1 MSDTT
6 KKVCVISIK
15 EDMQELY
22 ELCESLGY
30 QIIFMVLQKR
40 ERPQKSSF
48 LGKGKLDSLELAL
61 KACPVDLVLINGD
74 MEPLQHYHLETRLN
88 IHCMDRLGLVL
99 EIFSLNAHDR
109 QAKLQVEKATL
120 LYNLPHIK
128 EWVHREKAGE
138 HPGFMGGGEYSTR
151 SYENFIRSRLMRI
164 EQELESIEDDSTRR
178 NRARRERGF
187 HLVGICGYTNAGKS
201 SLMNKLTKEDVLIED
216 RVFSTLSTT
225 TRRLT
230 GTRKDVLISDT
241 IGFMSDLPPYMVE
254 SFRSTLD
261 QIFSADL
268 ILLVVDASETFEM
281 IMEKILASLQILRP
295 HVYASQIIVVF
306 NKIDRGR
313 AAAEEMKVNLSALH
327 DIHDTIEVSAHS
339 GENTDLLLEEIV
351 SFFRY
356 EIAIHIHLPQ
366 SPRTEKLISWLYE
379 STDIDEVIRG
389 DSVDISLFC
398 RSQDTERIRDSVIK
412 LGGTALIRLP
422 SV

>member
-1 MSDTT
+1 M
-6 KKVCVISIK
+6 KRICVIGIK
-15 EDMQELY
+15 EDMQEVY

-30 QIIFMVLQKR
+30 EILFMVLQKR
-40 ERPQKSSF
+40 DRPQKSSY

-61 KACPVDLVLINGD
+61 KACPVEMVVINGD
-74 MEPLQHYHLETRLN
+74 MEPLQHYNLETRLGVR
-88 IHCMDRLGLVL
+88 CMDRLGLVL

-120 LYNLPHIK
+120 LYNLPLIK

-164 EQELESIEDDSTRR
+164 EQELESIEDDS
-178 NRARRERGF
+178 ARRSRVRKERGF

-201 SLMNKLTKEDVLIED
+201 SLMNRLTKEDVLIEN

-225 TRRLT
+225 TRRLS
-230 GTRKDVLISDT
+230 GTKKDVLISDT

-268 ILLVVDASETFEM
+268 ILLVVDASETFEL

-295 HVYASQIIVVF
+295 HVYASQIVVVF

-313 AAAEEMKVNLSALH
+313 AAAEEVKINLSALH
-327 DIHDTIEVSAHS
+327 DIHDTIEISAHS
-339 GENTDLLLEEIV
+339 GENIDALMELII

-356 EIAIHIHLPQ
+356 EIAMHIRLPQ
-366 SPRTEKLISWLYE
+366 SPNTEKLISWLYE
-379 STDIDEVIRG
+379 STDIGKVERG
-389 DSVDISLFC
+389 ESVDISLFC
-398 RSQDTERIRDSVIK
+398 RPQDTERIRDTVKS
-412 LGGTALIRLP
+412 LSGTVLIHLP
-422 SV
+422 SA